1 MSETPASY
9 LSSAEEPVIRNCA
22 LTLATRLLSKLQ
34 VGQNHKPGTP
44 VEVVLRMSVGV
55 DADSAVGGVRASGRM
70 DAEHQC
76 HLAGFGP
83 YREKT
88 EATAEVPA

>member
-1 MSETPASY
+1 MSETSGVY
-9 LSSAEEPVIRNCA
+9 LASAEEPVLRRTA
-22 LTLATRLLSKLQ
+22 LTLSERLLSKLQ
-34 VGQNHKPGTP
+34 VGPNHKPGTP
-44 VEVVLRMSVGV
+44 VEIVLRMSVGMDV
-55 DADSAVGGVRASGRM
+55 ESFGVAASGRM